1 MVEIWDMLVVVEEAK
16 LVFAVVCNVVVVLFS
31 GGTFFSND
39 ETEPSTENYR
49 TILWEKDPA
58 EGHHGSRLMTGF
70 LSHPTALTYTFVA
83 PDIPLATPDRKVR
96 SHTFPRL
103 PKLFPYVDYQS
114 LREG

>member
-1 MVEIWDMLVVVEEAK
+1 MVDNNADGKLFQLVTTKQTNKKPRHNPKEHQ
-16 LVFAVVCNVVVVLFS
+16 
-31 GGTFFSND
+31 TFFSND

-49 TILWEKDPA
+49 TILREKDPA

-70 LSHPTALTYTFVA
+70 LSQPTALTSTFVSQ
-83 PDIPLATPDRKVR
+83 DIPLATPDRKVR
-96 SHTFPRL
+96 SRTFPRL